1 MEEFLEANP
10 IEKEKDEDEDDD
22 EDEDENKTKINRE
35 LVNLTNVYS
44 ALDYEVSTGG
54 FKRGDLSVKTA
65 WTKSTG
71 VDA

>member
-22 EDEDENKTKINRE
+22 KDENKTKMDRE